1 MTTIKADQLTCQ
13 GGEGVGDAT
22 PGFFFLKKKQAIK

>member
-22 PGFFFLKKKQAIK
+22 PGFFLKTGNQI